1 MPGTTVVEG
10 LKGLNMFVR
19 LLLVEDHAVL
29 AEATAE
35 FLRRAGIEVQVAKSG
50 TEALQTA
57 KTFGP
62 EIILCDLGLP
72 DCSGLDVVRALRA
85 RQDLKRPLFVI
96 HTALADS
103 EIQTLERHVQFG
115 DVDLFLSKPITDE
128 KIDRL
133 VHELQAV
140 QRREET
146 PERRHSRHAA

>member
-1 MPGTTVVEG
+1 
-10 LKGLNMFVR
+10 MFVR

-50 TEALQTA
+50 VEALQTA
-57 KTFGP
+57 TTFGP

-85 RQDLKRPLFVI
+85 RTDIKRALFVI
-96 HTALADS
+96 HTALADT
-103 EIQTLERHVQFG
+103 EIQTLERHVQFD
-115 DVDLFLSKPITDE
+115 DVDLFLSKPITEE

-133 VHELQAV
+133 VHELRAV
-140 QRREET
+140 QQRDEV

>member
-1 MPGTTVVEG
+1 
-10 LKGLNMFVR
+10 MFVR

-57 KTFGP
+57 KTFAP

-133 VHELQAV
+133 MRELRAG

-146 PERRHSRHAA
+146 PERRQSWHAA